1 MDVWNYKG
9 LPQKLVSQF
18 AILEIVCSSAVQALE
33 AYILREEPDWL
44 QHSDGQVR
52 RKNSELINLRF
63 SYLRSEISASK
74 CRLCDCPK
82 NKKLR

>member
-1 MDVWNYKG
+1 M
-9 LPQKLVSQF
+9 PQKLVRQF

-63 SYLRSEISASK
+63 SYSQS
-74 CRLCDCPK
+74 
-82 NKKLR
+82 